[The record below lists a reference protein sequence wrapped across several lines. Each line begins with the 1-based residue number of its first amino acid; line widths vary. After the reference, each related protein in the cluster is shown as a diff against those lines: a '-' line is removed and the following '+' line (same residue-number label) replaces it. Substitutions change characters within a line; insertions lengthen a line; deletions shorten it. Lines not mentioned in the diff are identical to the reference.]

1 MTSLALVSDRQPAIA
16 APPVHWAHD
25 VRNVLASVGLH
36 QDTLARLS
44 GPHGAKAAYAG
55 HALISKVS
63 ALCNVALIG
72 DPNGCSQRQPFEI
85 TAMIRHVVDLLA
97 PAAPD
102 GFRVNI
108 VSDAPAYV
116 LADQNEIFR
125 VLFNLLHNA
134 LTVARA
140 GPRLRRIDISVER
153 VGRIVVLR
161 IADNGGGLPRKV
173 AERCF
178 RRPAAGAIHG
188 FGLAIAREL
197 MERNGGTLSC
207 ETSAKGTTFRL
218 ELAGG
223 FLNRAANGPVT
234 HLLGRR
240 AMIR

>member
-1 MTSLALVSDRQPAIA
+1 MTSFALVSNCQSATAVPPA
-16 APPVHWAHD
+16 HWAHD

-36 QDTLARLS
+36 LDTLARLS
-44 GPHGAKAAYAG
+44 GPHGAKAANAG

-63 ALCNVALIG
+63 ALCNVALVAAP
-72 DPNGCSQRQPFEI
+72 DACSQRQPFEI
-85 TAMIRHVVDLLA
+85 TTMVRHVVDLLA

-102 GFRVNI
+102 GFTVNI
-108 VSDAPAYV
+108 VSDAPVHV

-140 GPRLRRIDISVER
+140 APRLRRIDISVER
-153 VGRIVVLR
+153 AGRIVVLR
-161 IADNGGGLPRKV
+161 IADNGGGLTRKV
-173 AERCF
+173 ADRLF
-178 RRPAAGAIHG
+178 RRPAAGALHG
-188 FGLAIAREL
+188 YGLAIAREL

-218 ELAGG
+218 ELAGL
-223 FLNRAANGPVT
+223 FLNRAADGPVT

>member
-1 MTSLALVSDRQPAIA
+1 MAGPRGGDGTSISSSADAAEEGGSPVPSLEARMTNFASFPTASRRPRGCPPIA
-16 APPVHWAHD
+16 AA
-25 VRNVLASVGLH
+25 
-36 QDTLARLS
+36 
-44 GPHGAKAAYAG
+44 
-55 HALISKVS
+55 
-63 ALCNVALIG
+63 
-72 DPNGCSQRQPFEI
+72 
-85 TAMIRHVVDLLA
+85 
-97 PAAPD
+97 D
-102 GFRVNI
+102 GFTVNI
-108 VSDAPAYV
+108 VSDAPVHV

-140 GPRLRRIDISVER
+140 APRLRRIDISVER
-153 VGRIVVLR
+153 AGRIVVLR

>member
-1 MTSLALVSDRQPAIA
+1 MTSFALVSNRQPATA
-16 APPVHWAHD
+16 VPPAHWAHD

-36 QDTLARLS
+36 LDTLARLS
-44 GPHGAKAAYAG
+44 GPHGAKAANAG
-55 HALISKVS
+55 HVLISKVS
-63 ALCNVALIG
+63 ALCNVALMAAQI
-72 DPNGCSQRQPFEI
+72 GCSQRRPFEI
-85 TAMIRHVVDLLA
+85 TAMVRDTVDLLA

-102 GFRVNI
+102 GFTVNI
-108 VSDAPAYV
+108 VSDAPVHV

-140 GPRLRRIDISVER
+140 APRLRR
-153 VGRIVVLR
+153 
-161 IADNGGGLPRKV
+161 
-173 AERCF
+173 
-178 RRPAAGAIHG
+178 
-188 FGLAIAREL
+188 IAREL

-240 AMIR
+240 AMIL

>member
-1 MTSLALVSDRQPAIA
+1 MGPRGGKGTSISSSPDAPDKPGSRPPSVEGRLTSLALVSDRQPAIA

-36 QDTLARLS
+36 LDTLARLS

-125 VLFNLLHNA
+125 VLFNHLHNA

-140 GPRLRRIDISVER
+140 
-153 VGRIVVLR
+153 
-161 IADNGGGLPRKV
+161 A
-173 AERCF
+173 
-178 RRPAAGAIHG
+178 PA
-188 FGLAIAREL
+188 
-197 MERNGGTLSC
+197 
-207 ETSAKGTTFRL
+207 SAVPG
-218 ELAGG
+218 
-223 FLNRAANGPVT
+223 
-234 HLLGRR
+234 
-240 AMIR
+240 